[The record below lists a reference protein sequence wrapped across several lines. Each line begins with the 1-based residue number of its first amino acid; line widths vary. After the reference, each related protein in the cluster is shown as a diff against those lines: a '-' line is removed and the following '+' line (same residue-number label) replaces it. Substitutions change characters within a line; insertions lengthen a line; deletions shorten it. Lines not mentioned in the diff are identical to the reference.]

1 MTDDSANKMEADS
14 IHNEQQN
21 NEKDGINWVS
31 VYRTLLRIVAKLEKS
46 EYTDKQLFEHQTEVY
61 QHSDLA
67 NPASE
72 TDTPPG

>member
-21 NEKDGINWVS
+21 NEKDGINLLA
-31 VYRTLLRIVAKLEKS
+31 VYRIMLRIVAKLEKS
-46 EYTDKQLFEHQTEVY
+46 EYADKQLFEHQTEVY

>member
-1 MTDDSANKMEADS
+1 MTDDSANKVEADS
-14 IHNEQQN
+14 IHNEQQH
-21 NEKDGINWVS
+21 NEKDGINLLA
-31 VYRTLLRIVAKLEKS
+31 VYRIMLRIVAKLEKS